1 MVIACAG
8 CGWPAPPRSATPFR
22 CPRAGT
28 DDVDHVLVRRLD
40 PSAAWPGEADPNPF
54 LRYRQ
59 LLAAYDRAE
68 DDAHF
73 VEVVTGL
80 DAAVAAIDGRG
91 FSVTPFRWAD
101 SLSVWV
107 KDETGNVAGSHKGRH
122 LMGLAIW
129 LEVVGIEKSRP
140 LAIASCGNAAL
151 AAAVIA
157 RASDRPLSVF
167 VPTWAEERVVT
178 RLGDLGAEIHVCQR
192 EASDPPGDPCVHRF
206 REAVTAGSIPFS
218 CQGPDNGLT
227 IDGGRTLAY
236 ELADAE
242 VSLDDLVVQAGGGA
256 LASAVAQGL
265 HEAVTLGRLAREPGL
280 HVVQPEV
287 NAPLV
292 RAWQRACAAAKEAP
306 RARRA
311 HRRDFMW
318 PWEPPGASV
327 ATGILDD
334 EAYDWASVV
343 DALLRTGGTALAVG
357 EDDLRRANDLARS
370 ATGIDVDPTGSA
382 GLAGL
387 VALRDRRAIS
397 RHARAAVLFTG

>member
-1 MVIACAG
+1 MVIVCAG

-40 PSAAWPGEADPNPF
+40 PSATWPGESDLNPF

-73 VEVVTGL
+73 VDVVTAL
-80 DAAVAAIDGRG
+80 DAAVAAVDGRG

-101 SLSVWV
+101 SLGVWV

-140 LAIASCGNAAL
+140 LAIASCGNAAI

-178 RLGDLGAEIHVCQR
+178 RLRDLGAEVHVCPR
-192 EASDPPGDPCVHRF
+192 EATDRPGDPCVHRF
-206 REAVTAGSIPFS
+206 REAVAAGSIPFS

-256 LASAVAQGL
+256 LASAVAAGSPR
-265 HEAVTLGRLAREPGL
+265 GCDAR
-280 HVVQPEV
+280 
-287 NAPLV
+287 
-292 RAWQRACAAAKEAP
+292 
-306 RARRA
+306 
-311 HRRDFMW
+311 
-318 PWEPPGASV
+318 PPVS
-327 ATGILDD
+327 
-334 EAYDWASVV
+334 
-343 DALLRTGGTALAVG
+343 
-357 EDDLRRANDLARS
+357 
-370 ATGIDVDPTGSA
+370 
-382 GLAGL
+382 
-387 VALRDRRAIS
+387 
-397 RHARAAVLFTG
+397 